1 MRKSSFLWLS
11 IVTTLVLIHVGIAQD
26 KNQKPKRAVEKW
38 AKEAKKRNGD
48 KENLRIN
55 NFIMQRLDPL
65 LKHIGENMS
74 QRYELDETTVNN
86 FQQHVRESVKTQL
99 NQEKYVTGTTWDNG
113 QGFLQETKFDKKFV
127 AEIKDATKKGKIT
140 GQQADQKIAE
150 AKKLWEANER
160 MEKEFWVKR
169 DTMRNAAEEGG
180 IKMLELLLSQTDFKA
195 ALTKHLNEEQLQDYL
210 DLTQK
215 RRKLAQ
221 QAITRQLTANL
232 DQQLSLTT
240 DQRQKVEQLLDMV
253 NSFKKQLATGMK
265 TELTPIEMLVEIDSQ
280 ESVNMLHRLKVPIDG
295 ILSKSQSEIWKLLAP
310 SRKIKA
316 PRRKIKAP
324 REEKFDKAE
333 AEIMEAVKAGKIDK
347 REAGGKLEALKK
359 ELWQEKDDDLEE
371 EEADIKAMA
380 KAGKIDKR
388 EAGVLLK
395 DLKRRPRGKAEA
407 ENSNSEFEKRAKLM
421 AEAKLA
427 AYTEQLGSLDDRAS
441 RRLSLVTKGVV
452 EQHLEAQPED
462 PDERYKRVERVE
474 AEIIRVEAEI
484 IKAAKAGKINRREV
498 GAKLEALKK
507 ELWQEEKEWVTENE
521 YKHKSNTEI
530 TNHPLYQQT
539 IKDVLSDEA
548 FARYK
553 ALQAERQAFRLQAT
567 SDLVVASLDTHLL
580 LDESQRQH
588 FEDTVAQLSTS
599 GNIFTKLFEQLDNSE
614 VLNSWQQ
621 ARLDEFKWFDKDKEG
636 WLGQDK
642 KK

>member
-1 MRKSSFLWLS
+1 
-11 IVTTLVLIHVGIAQD
+11 
-26 KNQKPKRAVEKW
+26 
-38 AKEAKKRNGD
+38 
-48 KENLRIN
+48 
-55 NFIMQRLDPL
+55 MQRLDPL

-99 NQEKYVTGTTWDNG
+99 NQGKNG

-195 ALTKHLNEEQLQDYL
+195 ALTKHLNEEQFQDYL

-253 NSFKKQLATGMK
+253 HSLKKQLATGMK

-280 ESVNMLHRLKVPIDG
+280 ESVNMIHRLKVPIDG

-333 AEIMEAVKAGKIDK
+333 AEIMKAVKAGKINK

-407 ENSNSEFEKRAKLM
+407 ENSNSEFKKRAKLM

-462 PDERYKRVERVE
+462 TDERYKK
-474 AEIIRVEAEI
+474 AEAEI
-484 IKAAKAGKINRREV
+484 IKAVRVGLINRREV

-539 IKDVLSDEA
+539 IKNVLSDEA

-580 LDESQRQH
+580 LDTNQRQH

-621 ARLDEFKWFDKDKEG
+621 ARVDEFKWFDKDKEG

>member
-11 IVTTLVLIHVGIAQD
+11 IVATLVLIHVGIAQD
-26 KNQKPKRAVEKW
+26 KNKKPKRAVEKW

-48 KENLRIN
+48 KENLQIN

-99 NQEKYVTGTTWDNG
+99 NQGKNG

-160 MEKEFWVKR
+160 IEKEFWVKR

-195 ALTKHLNEEQLQDYL
+195 ALTKHLNEEQFQDYL

-253 NSFKKQLATGMK
+253 HSLKKQLATGMK

-280 ESVNMLHRLKVPIDG
+280 ESVNMIHRLKVPIDE

-333 AEIMEAVKAGKIDK
+333 AEIMKAVKAGKINK

-462 PDERYKRVERVE
+462 TDERYKK
-474 AEIIRVEAEI
+474 AEAEI
-484 IKAAKAGKINRREV
+484 IKAVRVGLINRREV

-539 IKDVLSDEA
+539 IKNVLSDEA

-580 LDESQRQH
+580 LDTNQRQH

-621 ARLDEFKWFDKDKEG
+621 ARVDEFKWFDKDKEG

>member
-11 IVTTLVLIHVGIAQD
+11 IVATLVLIHVGIAQD

-99 NQEKYVTGTTWDNG
+99 NQEKNG

-180 IKMLELLLSQTDFKA
+180 MKMLELLLSQTDFKA

-310 SRKIKA
+310 SRKIKD
-316 PRRKIKAP
+316 P
-324 REEKFDKAE
+324 RE
-333 AEIMEAVKAGKIDK
+333 EIMEAVLLGKISK
-347 REAGGKLEALKK
+347 REAEVLKK

-380 KAGKIDKR
+380 KAGKINKKL
-388 EAGVLLK
+388 AGARLK

-462 PDERYKRVERVE
+462 PDERHKK
-474 AEIIRVEAEI
+474 AEAEI
-484 IKAAKAGKINRREV
+484 IKAVKAGKINRREV

-521 YKHKSNTEI
+521 YKHESNTEI

-580 LDESQRQH
+580 LDTNQRQH

>member
-11 IVTTLVLIHVGIAQD
+11 IVATLVLIHVGIAQD

-74 QRYELDETTVNN
+74 QRYELDETTVNK

-99 NQEKYVTGTTWDNG
+99 NQEKNG

-150 AKKLWEANER
+150 AKKLWEVNER

-180 IKMLELLLSQTDFKA
+180 MKMLELLLSQTDFKA

-333 AEIMEAVKAGKIDK
+333 AEIMEAVKAGKINK

-380 KAGKIDKR
+380 KAGKINKKL
-388 EAGVLLK
+388 AGARLK

-462 PDERYKRVERVE
+462 PDERYKRVER
-474 AEIIRVEAEI
+474 AEAEI
-484 IKAAKAGKINRREV
+484 IKAVKVGLINKREA
-498 GAKLEALKK
+498 GAKLEALKKELEALKK

-567 SDLVVASLDTHLL
+567 SDLVIASLDTHLL

>member
-11 IVTTLVLIHVGIAQD
+11 IVATLVLIHVGIAQD

-74 QRYELDETTVNN
+74 QRYELDETTVNK

-99 NQEKYVTGTTWDNG
+99 NQEKNG

-150 AKKLWEANER
+150 AKKLWEVNER

-180 IKMLELLLSQTDFKA
+180 MKMLELLLSQTDFKA

-333 AEIMEAVKAGKIDK
+333 AEIMEAVKAGKINK

-380 KAGKIDKR
+380 KAGKINKKL
-388 EAGVLLK
+388 AGARLK

-462 PDERYKRVERVE
+462 PDERHKK
-474 AEIIRVEAEI
+474 AEAEI
-484 IKAAKAGKINRREV
+484 IKAVKAGKINRREV

-567 SDLVVASLDTHLL
+567 SDLVIASLDTHLL

>member
-1 MRKSSFLWLS
+1 MRKRSFLWLS
-11 IVTTLVLIHVGIAQD
+11 IVATLVLIHVGIAQD

-38 AKEAKKRNGD
+38 AKEAKKQNGD

-74 QRYELDETTVNN
+74 QRYELDETTVNK

-99 NQEKYVTGTTWDNG
+99 NQEKNG

-180 IKMLELLLSQTDFKA
+180 MKMLELLLSQTDFKA

-310 SRKIKA
+310 SRKIKD
-316 PRRKIKAP
+316 P
-324 REEKFDKAE
+324 RE
-333 AEIMEAVKAGKIDK
+333 EIMEAVLLGKISK
-347 REAGGKLEALKK
+347 REAEVLKK

-380 KAGKIDKR
+380 KAGKINKKL
-388 EAGVLLK
+388 AGARLK

-462 PDERYKRVERVE
+462 PDERHKK
-474 AEIIRVEAEI
+474 AEAEI
-484 IKAAKAGKINRREV
+484 IKAVKAGKINRREV

-521 YKHKSNTEI
+521 YKHESNTEI

-580 LDESQRQH
+580 LDTNQRQH

>member
-1 MRKSSFLWLS
+1 MRKRSFLWLS
-11 IVTTLVLIHVGIAQD
+11 IVSTLMLIHVGIAQD

-38 AKEAKKRNGD
+38 AKEAKKWNGD

-74 QRYELDETTVNN
+74 QRYELDETTVNK

-99 NQEKYVTGTTWDNG
+99 NQEKNG

-169 DTMRNAAEEGG
+169 DTMRKAAEEGG
-180 IKMLELLLSQTDFKA
+180 MKMLELLLSQTDFKA

-253 NSFKKQLATGMK
+253 HSFKKQLATGMK

-310 SRKIKA
+310 SRKIKD
-316 PRRKIKAP
+316 P

-333 AEIMEAVKAGKIDK
+333 AEIMEAVKAGKINK
-347 REAGGKLEALKK
+347 REAGAKLEDLEALKK

-371 EEADIKAMA
+371 AEIIKAV

-407 ENSNSEFEKRAKLM
+407 ENSNSEFKKRAKLM

-462 PDERYKRVERVE
+462 PDERYKK
-474 AEIIRVEAEI
+474 AEAEI
-484 IKAAKAGKINRREV
+484 IKAVKAGKINRREV

-507 ELWQEEKEWVTENE
+507 ELWQGEKEWVTENE
-521 YKHKSNTEI
+521 YKHESNTEI

-539 IKDVLSDEA
+539 IKDVLSDKA

-580 LDESQRQH
+580 LDENQRQH
-588 FEDTVAQLSTS
+588 FEDTVAQLPTSTT
-599 GNIFTKLFEQLDNSE
+599 NWDIFTKLFEQLDNSE

-621 ARLDEFKWFDKDKEG
+621 ARLDKFKWFDKDEDR
-636 WLGQDK
+636 WLDQDK

>member
-280 ESVNMLHRLKVPIDG
+280 ESVNMIHRLKVPIDG

-316 PRRKIKAP
+316 PR
-324 REEKFDKAE
+324 EEKFDKAE
-333 AEIMEAVKAGKIDK
+333 AEIMEAV
-347 REAGGKLEALKK
+347 
-359 ELWQEKDDDLEE
+359 
-371 EEADIKAMA
+371 

-407 ENSNSEFEKRAKLM
+407 ENSNSEFEKGAKLM

-452 EQHLEAQPED
+452 EQHLEAQHED
-462 PDERYKRVERVE
+462 PDERYKRVE
-474 AEIIRVEAEI
+474 RVEAEI

-521 YKHKSNTEI
+521 YKH
-530 TNHPLYQQT
+530 
-539 IKDVLSDEA
+539 
-548 FARYK
+548 
-553 ALQAERQAFRLQAT
+553 
-567 SDLVVASLDTHLL
+567 
-580 LDESQRQH
+580 
-588 FEDTVAQLSTS
+588 
-599 GNIFTKLFEQLDNSE
+599 
-614 VLNSWQQ
+614 
-621 ARLDEFKWFDKDKEG
+621 
-636 WLGQDK
+636 
-642 KK
+642 

>member
-1 MRKSSFLWLS
+1 MRKRSFLWLS
-11 IVTTLVLIHVGIAQD
+11 IVSTLMLIHVGIAQD

-38 AKEAKKRNGD
+38 AKEAKKWNGD

-74 QRYELDETTVNN
+74 QRYELDETTVNK

-99 NQEKYVTGTTWDNG
+99 NQEKNG

-180 IKMLELLLSQTDFKA
+180 MKMLELLLSQTDFKA

-280 ESVNMLHRLKVPIDG
+280 ESVNMIHRLKVPIDG

-310 SRKIKA
+310 SRKIKD
-316 PRRKIKAP
+316 P

-333 AEIMEAVKAGKIDK
+333 AEIMEAVKAGKINK
-347 REAGGKLEALKK
+347 REAGAKLEDLEALKK

-371 EEADIKAMA
+371 AEIIKAV

-407 ENSNSEFEKRAKLM
+407 ENSNSEFKKRAKLM

-462 PDERYKRVERVE
+462 PDERYKK
-474 AEIIRVEAEI
+474 AEAEI
-484 IKAAKAGKINRREV
+484 IKAVKAGKINRREV

-507 ELWQEEKEWVTENE
+507 ELWQGEKEWVTENE
-521 YKHKSNTEI
+521 YKHESNTEI

-539 IKDVLSDEA
+539 IKDVLSDKA

-580 LDESQRQH
+580 LDENQRQH
-588 FEDTVAQLSTS
+588 FEDTVAQLPTST
-599 GNIFTKLFEQLDNSE
+599 NIFTKLFEQLDNSE

-621 ARLDEFKWFDKDKEG
+621 ARLDKFKWFDKDEDR
-636 WLGQDK
+636 WLDQDK

>member
-1 MRKSSFLWLS
+1 MRKRSFLWLS
-11 IVTTLVLIHVGIAQD
+11 IVATLVLIHVGIAQD

-38 AKEAKKRNGD
+38 AKEAKKWNGD
-48 KENLRIN
+48 KENPLRIN

-74 QRYELDETTVNN
+74 QRYELDETTVNK

-99 NQEKYVTGTTWDNG
+99 NQEKNG

-180 IKMLELLLSQTDFKA
+180 MKMLELLLSQTDFKA

-310 SRKIKA
+310 SRKIKD
-316 PRRKIKAP
+316 P
-324 REEKFDKAE
+324 REEKFDKAEAE
-333 AEIMEAVKAGKIDK
+333 AEIMEAVKAGKINK
-347 REAGGKLEALKK
+347 RDAGGKLEALKK

-380 KAGKIDKR
+380 KAGKINKKL
-388 EAGVLLK
+388 AGARLK

-462 PDERYKRVERVE
+462 PDERYKK
-474 AEIIRVEAEI
+474 AEAEI
-484 IKAAKAGKINRREV
+484 IKAVKAGKINRREV
-498 GAKLEALKK
+498 GAKLEALKKELEALKK

-521 YKHKSNTEI
+521 YKHESNTEI

-580 LDESQRQH
+580 LDTNQRQH

>member
-11 IVTTLVLIHVGIAQD
+11 IVATLVLIHVGIAQD

-74 QRYELDETTVNN
+74 QRYELDETMVNK

-99 NQEKYVTGTTWDNG
+99 NQEKNG

-180 IKMLELLLSQTDFKA
+180 MKMLELLLSQTDFKA

-280 ESVNMLHRLKVPIDG
+280 ESVNMIHRLKVPIDG

-310 SRKIKA
+310 SRKIKD
-316 PRRKIKAP
+316 P
-324 REEKFDKAE
+324 RE
-333 AEIMEAVKAGKIDK
+333 EIMEAVRAGKISK
-347 REAGGKLEALKK
+347 REAEVLKK

-380 KAGKIDKR
+380 KAGKINKKL
-388 EAGVLLK
+388 AGARLK

-462 PDERYKRVERVE
+462 PDERHKK
-474 AEIIRVEAEI
+474 AEAEI
-484 IKAAKAGKINRREV
+484 IKAVKAGKINRREV

-521 YKHKSNTEI
+521 YKHESNTEI

-539 IKDVLSDEA
+539 IKDVLSDKA

-580 LDESQRQH
+580 LDTNQRQH

>member
-11 IVTTLVLIHVGIAQD
+11 IVATLVLIHVGIAQD
-26 KNQKPKRAVEKW
+26 KNKKPKRAVEKW

-48 KENLRIN
+48 KENLQIN

-99 NQEKYVTGTTWDNG
+99 NQGKNG

-160 MEKEFWVKR
+160 IEKEFWVKR

-195 ALTKHLNEEQLQDYL
+195 ALTKHLNEEQFQDYL

-253 NSFKKQLATGMK
+253 HSLKKQLATGMK

-280 ESVNMLHRLKVPIDG
+280 ESVNMIHRLKVPIDE

-316 PRRKIKAP
+316 PR
-324 REEKFDKAE
+324 EEKFDKAE
-333 AEIMEAVKAGKIDK
+333 AEIMKAVKAGKINK
-347 REAGGKLEALKK
+347 REAGG
-359 ELWQEKDDDLEE
+359 
-371 EEADIKAMA
+371 
-380 KAGKIDKR
+380 
-388 EAGVLLK
+388 
-395 DLKRRPRGKAEA
+395 
-407 ENSNSEFEKRAKLM
+407 
-421 AEAKLA
+421 
-427 AYTEQLGSLDDRAS
+427 
-441 RRLSLVTKGVV
+441 
-452 EQHLEAQPED
+452 
-462 PDERYKRVERVE
+462 
-474 AEIIRVEAEI
+474 
-484 IKAAKAGKINRREV
+484 
-498 GAKLEALKK
+498 KLEALKK

-539 IKDVLSDEA
+539 IKNVLSDEA

-580 LDESQRQH
+580 LDTNQRQH

-621 ARLDEFKWFDKDKEG
+621 ARVDEFKWFDKDKEG

>member
-1 MRKSSFLWLS
+1 
-11 IVTTLVLIHVGIAQD
+11 
-26 KNQKPKRAVEKW
+26 
-38 AKEAKKRNGD
+38 
-48 KENLRIN
+48 
-55 NFIMQRLDPL
+55 
-65 LKHIGENMS
+65 
-74 QRYELDETTVNN
+74 
-86 FQQHVRESVKTQL
+86 
-99 NQEKYVTGTTWDNG
+99 
-113 QGFLQETKFDKKFV
+113 
-127 AEIKDATKKGKIT
+127 
-140 GQQADQKIAE
+140 
-150 AKKLWEANER
+150 
-160 MEKEFWVKR
+160 
-169 DTMRNAAEEGG
+169 
-180 IKMLELLLSQTDFKA
+180 
-195 ALTKHLNEEQLQDYL
+195 
-210 DLTQK
+210 
-215 RRKLAQ
+215 
-221 QAITRQLTANL
+221 
-232 DQQLSLTT
+232 
-240 DQRQKVEQLLDMV
+240 
-253 NSFKKQLATGMK
+253 
-265 TELTPIEMLVEIDSQ
+265 
-280 ESVNMLHRLKVPIDG
+280 
-295 ILSKSQSEIWKLLAP
+295 
-310 SRKIKA
+310 
-316 PRRKIKAP
+316 
-324 REEKFDKAE
+324 
-333 AEIMEAVKAGKIDK
+333 
-347 REAGGKLEALKK
+347 
-359 ELWQEKDDDLEE
+359 
-371 EEADIKAMA
+371 MA
-380 KAGKIDKR
+380 KAGKINKKL
-388 EAGVLLK
+388 AGARLK

-407 ENSNSEFEKRAKLM
+407 ENSNSEFEKGAKLM

-462 PDERYKRVERVE
+462 PDERYKRVE
-474 AEIIRVEAEI
+474 RVEAEI

-567 SDLVVASLDTHLL
+567 SDLVIASLDTHLL

-621 ARLDEFKWFDKDKEG
+621 ARLDEFKWFDKDTEG

>member
-11 IVTTLVLIHVGIAQD
+11 IVATLVLIHVGIAQD

-38 AKEAKKRNGD
+38 AKEAKKQNGD

-99 NQEKYVTGTTWDNG
+99 NQEKNG

-180 IKMLELLLSQTDFKA
+180 MKMLELLLSQTDFKA

-280 ESVNMLHRLKVPIDG
+280 ESVNMLHKLKVPIDG

-310 SRKIKA
+310 S
-316 PRRKIKAP
+316 RKIKAP

-347 REAGGKLEALKK
+347 REAEGKLEALKK

-380 KAGKIDKR
+380 KAGKINKKL
-388 EAGVLLK
+388 AGARLK
-395 DLKRRPRGKAEA
+395 DLKRRPRSKAEA

-462 PDERYKRVERVE
+462 PDERHKK
-474 AEIIRVEAEI
+474 AEAEI
-484 IKAAKAGKINRREV
+484 IKAVKVGLINRREV
-498 GAKLEALKK
+498 RAKLEALKK

-521 YKHKSNTEI
+521 YKHESNTEI

-548 FARYK
+548 FVRYK

-580 LDESQRQH
+580 LDTNQRQH

>member
-1 MRKSSFLWLS
+1 M
-11 IVTTLVLIHVGIAQD
+11 VLIHVGIAQD
-26 KNQKPKRAVEKW
+26 KNKKPKRAVEKW

-48 KENLRIN
+48 KENLQIN

-99 NQEKYVTGTTWDNG
+99 NQEKNG

-195 ALTKHLNEEQLQDYL
+195 ALTKHLNEEQFQDYL

-253 NSFKKQLATGMK
+253 HSLKKQLATGMK

-280 ESVNMLHRLKVPIDG
+280 ESVNMIHRLNCLLYTSPSPRDAT
-295 ILSKSQSEIWKLLAP
+295 LSRMP
-310 SRKIKA
+310 SSA
-316 PRRKIKAP
+316 
-324 REEKFDKAE
+324 
-333 AEIMEAVKAGKIDK
+333 
-347 REAGGKLEALKK
+347 
-359 ELWQEKDDDLEE
+359 
-371 EEADIKAMA
+371 
-380 KAGKIDKR
+380 
-388 EAGVLLK
+388 
-395 DLKRRPRGKAEA
+395 
-407 ENSNSEFEKRAKLM
+407 
-421 AEAKLA
+421 
-427 AYTEQLGSLDDRAS
+427 
-441 RRLSLVTKGVV
+441 
-452 EQHLEAQPED
+452 
-462 PDERYKRVERVE
+462 
-474 AEIIRVEAEI
+474 
-484 IKAAKAGKINRREV
+484 
-498 GAKLEALKK
+498 
-507 ELWQEEKEWVTENE
+507 
-521 YKHKSNTEI
+521 
-530 TNHPLYQQT
+530 
-539 IKDVLSDEA
+539 
-548 FARYK
+548 
-553 ALQAERQAFRLQAT
+553 
-567 SDLVVASLDTHLL
+567 
-580 LDESQRQH
+580 
-588 FEDTVAQLSTS
+588 
-599 GNIFTKLFEQLDNSE
+599 
-614 VLNSWQQ
+614 
-621 ARLDEFKWFDKDKEG
+621 
-636 WLGQDK
+636 
-642 KK
+642 

>member
-1 MRKSSFLWLS
+1 MPRRQKMRKRSFLWLS
-11 IVTTLVLIHVGIAQD
+11 IVSTLMLIHVGIAQD

-38 AKEAKKRNGD
+38 AKEAKKWNGD
-48 KENLRIN
+48 KENPLRIN

-74 QRYELDETTVNN
+74 QRYELDETTVNK

-99 NQEKYVTGTTWDNG
+99 NQEKNG

-180 IKMLELLLSQTDFKA
+180 MKMLELLLSQTDFKA

-310 SRKIKA
+310 SRKIKD
-316 PRRKIKAP
+316 P

-333 AEIMEAVKAGKIDK
+333 AEIMEAVKAGKINK
-347 REAGGKLEALKK
+347 REAGAKLEDLEALKK

-371 EEADIKAMA
+371 AEIIKAV

-462 PDERYKRVERVE
+462 PDERYKK
-474 AEIIRVEAEI
+474 AEAEI
-484 IKAAKAGKINRREV
+484 IKAVKAGKINRREV

-539 IKDVLSDEA
+539 IKDVLSDKA

-580 LDESQRQH
+580 LDENQRQH
-588 FEDTVAQLSTS
+588 FEDTVAQLPTST
-599 GNIFTKLFEQLDNSE
+599 NIFTKLFEQLDNSE

-621 ARLDEFKWFDKDKEG
+621 ARLDKFKWFDKDEDR
-636 WLGQDK
+636 WLDQDK

>member
-11 IVTTLVLIHVGIAQD
+11 IVATLVLIHVGIAQD

-38 AKEAKKRNGD
+38 AKEAKKWNGD
-48 KENLRIN
+48 KENPLRIN

-74 QRYELDETTVNN
+74 QRYELDETTVNK

-99 NQEKYVTGTTWDNG
+99 NQEKNG

-180 IKMLELLLSQTDFKA
+180 MKMLELLLSQTDFKA

-310 SRKIKA
+310 SRKIKD
-316 PRRKIKAP
+316 P
-324 REEKFDKAE
+324 RE
-333 AEIMEAVKAGKIDK
+333 EIMEAVRAGKISK
-347 REAGGKLEALKK
+347 REAEVLKK

-371 EEADIKAMA
+371 EEADIKAVA

-388 EAGVLLK
+388 DDGVLLK

-462 PDERYKRVERVE
+462 PDERYKIVERVERVE
-474 AEIIRVEAEI
+474 AEIARAEAEI
-484 IKAAKAGKINRREV
+484 IKAVKAGKINRREV

-521 YKHKSNTEI
+521 YKHESNTEI

-588 FEDTVAQLSTS
+588 FEDTVAQLPTPSASGRVPTS
-599 GNIFTKLFEQLDNSE
+599 VRTFTKLFEQNEEQLTDGEILSPWQRE
-614 VLNSWQQ
+614 RLVGMVQELVLTKIIGN
-621 ARLDEFKWFDKDKEG
+621 
-636 WLGQDK
+636 
-642 KK
+642 

>member
-11 IVTTLVLIHVGIAQD
+11 IVATLVLIHVGIAQD

-74 QRYELDETTVNN
+74 QRYELDETTVNK

-99 NQEKYVTGTTWDNG
+99 NQEKNG

-280 ESVNMLHRLKVPIDG
+280 ESVNMIHRLKVPIDG

-316 PRRKIKAP
+316 PR
-324 REEKFDKAE
+324 EEKFDKAE
-333 AEIMEAVKAGKIDK
+333 AEIMEAV
-347 REAGGKLEALKK
+347 
-359 ELWQEKDDDLEE
+359 
-371 EEADIKAMA
+371 

-462 PDERYKRVERVE
+462 PDERHKK
-474 AEIIRVEAEI
+474 AEAEI
-484 IKAAKAGKINRREV
+484 IKAVKAGKINRREV

-521 YKHKSNTEI
+521 YKHESNTEI

>member
-1 MRKSSFLWLS
+1 MRKRSFLWLS
-11 IVTTLVLIHVGIAQD
+11 IVSTLMLIHVGIAQD
-26 KNQKPKRAVEKW
+26 KNQKPKRAVGKW
-38 AKEAKKRNGD
+38 AKEAKKWNGD
-48 KENLRIN
+48 KENPLRIN

-99 NQEKYVTGTTWDNG
+99 NQEKNG

-180 IKMLELLLSQTDFKA
+180 MKMLELLLSQTDFKA

-280 ESVNMLHRLKVPIDG
+280 ESVNMIHRLKVPIDG

-310 SRKIKA
+310 SRKIKD
-316 PRRKIKAP
+316 P
-324 REEKFDKAE
+324 RE
-333 AEIMEAVKAGKIDK
+333 EIMEAVRAGKISK
-347 REAGGKLEALKK
+347 REAEVLKK

-380 KAGKIDKR
+380 KARKIDKR

-462 PDERYKRVERVE
+462 PDERYKIVERVERVE
-474 AEIIRVEAEI
+474 AEIARAEAEI
-484 IKAAKAGKINRREV
+484 IKAVKAGKINRREV

-521 YKHKSNTEI
+521 YKHESNTEI

-539 IKDVLSDEA
+539 IKDVLSDKA

>member
-150 AKKLWEANER
+150 AKKLWEVNER

-280 ESVNMLHRLKVPIDG
+280 ESVNMIHRLKVPIDG

-333 AEIMEAVKAGKIDK
+333 AEIMEAV
-347 REAGGKLEALKK
+347 
-359 ELWQEKDDDLEE
+359 
-371 EEADIKAMA
+371 

-462 PDERYKRVERVE
+462 PDERHKK
-474 AEIIRVEAEI
+474 AEAEI
-484 IKAAKAGKINRREV
+484 IKAVKAGKINRREV

-507 ELWQEEKEWVTENE
+507 ELWQEEKEWGTENE

>member
-1 MRKSSFLWLS
+1 
-11 IVTTLVLIHVGIAQD
+11 
-26 KNQKPKRAVEKW
+26 
-38 AKEAKKRNGD
+38 
-48 KENLRIN
+48 
-55 NFIMQRLDPL
+55 
-65 LKHIGENMS
+65 
-74 QRYELDETTVNN
+74 
-86 FQQHVRESVKTQL
+86 
-99 NQEKYVTGTTWDNG
+99 
-113 QGFLQETKFDKKFV
+113 
-127 AEIKDATKKGKIT
+127 
-140 GQQADQKIAE
+140 
-150 AKKLWEANER
+150 
-160 MEKEFWVKR
+160 
-169 DTMRNAAEEGG
+169 MRNAAEEGG
-180 IKMLELLLSQTDFKA
+180 MKMLELLLSQTDFKA
-195 ALTKHLNEEQLQDYL
+195 ALTKNLNEEQLQDYL

-253 NSFKKQLATGMK
+253 HSFKKQLATGMK
-265 TELTPIEMLVEIDSQ
+265 TELAPIEMLVEIDSQ
-280 ESVNMLHRLKVPIDG
+280 ESVNMIHRLKVPIDG

-316 PRRKIKAP
+316 PR
-324 REEKFDKAE
+324 EEKFDKAE
-333 AEIMEAVKAGKIDK
+333 AEIMKAVKAGKINK

-359 ELWQEKDDDLEE
+359 ELWREKDDDLEE
-371 EEADIKAMA
+371 EEADIKAMTKA
-380 KAGKIDKR
+380 GKIDKKEAEIKAMVKAGKIDKR

-462 PDERYKRVERVE
+462 PDERYKK
-474 AEIIRVEAEI
+474 AEAEI
-484 IKAAKAGKINRREV
+484 IKAVRVGLINRREV

-580 LDESQRQH
+580 LDTNQRQH

-621 ARLDEFKWFDKDKEG
+621 ARVDKFKWFDKD
-636 WLGQDK
+636 
-642 KK
+642 

>member
-1 MRKSSFLWLS
+1 MRKRSFLWLS
-11 IVTTLVLIHVGIAQD
+11 IVATLVLIHVGIAQD

-38 AKEAKKRNGD
+38 AKEAKKWNGD
-48 KENLRIN
+48 KENPLRIN

-74 QRYELDETTVNN
+74 QRYELDETTVNK

-99 NQEKYVTGTTWDNG
+99 NQEKNG

-169 DTMRNAAEEGG
+169 DTMRKAAEEGG
-180 IKMLELLLSQTDFKA
+180 MKMLELLLSQTDFKA

-310 SRKIKA
+310 SRKIKD
-316 PRRKIKAP
+316 P

-333 AEIMEAVKAGKIDK
+333 AEIMEAVKAGKINK
-347 REAGGKLEALKK
+347 REAGAKLEDLEALKK

-371 EEADIKAMA
+371 AEIIKAV

-388 EAGVLLK
+388 EAGAKLE

-407 ENSNSEFEKRAKLM
+407 ENSNSEFKKRAKLM

-462 PDERYKRVERVE
+462 PDERYKK
-474 AEIIRVEAEI
+474 AEAEI
-484 IKAAKAGKINRREV
+484 IKAVKAGKINRREV
-498 GAKLEALKK
+498 RAKLEALKK

-521 YKHKSNTEI
+521 YKHESNTEI

-539 IKDVLSDEA
+539 IKDVLSDKA

-567 SDLVVASLDTHLL
+567 SDLVVASLDIHLL

-588 FEDTVAQLSTS
+588 FEDTVAQLPTPSASGRVPTS
-599 GNIFTKLFEQLDNSE
+599 VRTFTKLFEQNEEQLTDGEILSPWQRE
-614 VLNSWQQ
+614 RLVGMVQELVLTKIIGN
-621 ARLDEFKWFDKDKEG
+621 
-636 WLGQDK
+636 
-642 KK
+642 

>member
-1 MRKSSFLWLS
+1 MRKRSFLWLS
-11 IVTTLVLIHVGIAQD
+11 IVATLVLIHVGIAQD
-26 KNQKPKRAVEKW
+26 KNQKPKRAVGKW
-38 AKEAKKRNGD
+38 AKEAKKWNGD
-48 KENLRIN
+48 KENPLRIN

-74 QRYELDETTVNN
+74 QRYELDETTVNK

-99 NQEKYVTGTTWDNG
+99 NQEKNG

-180 IKMLELLLSQTDFKA
+180 MKMLELLLSQTDFKA

-310 SRKIKA
+310 SRKIKD
-316 PRRKIKAP
+316 P
-324 REEKFDKAE
+324 RE
-333 AEIMEAVKAGKIDK
+333 EIMEAVLLGKISK
-347 REAGGKLEALKK
+347 REAEVLKK

-380 KAGKIDKR
+380 KAGKINKKL
-388 EAGVLLK
+388 AGARLK

-462 PDERYKRVERVE
+462 PDERHKK
-474 AEIIRVEAEI
+474 AEAEI
-484 IKAAKAGKINRREV
+484 IKAVKAGKINRREV

-521 YKHKSNTEI
+521 YKHESNTEI

-539 IKDVLSDEA
+539 IKDVLSDKA

-580 LDESQRQH
+580 LDENQRQH
-588 FEDTVAQLSTS
+588 FEDTVAQLPTST
-599 GNIFTKLFEQLDNSE
+599 NIFTKLFEQLDNSE

-621 ARLDEFKWFDKDKEG
+621 ARLDKFKWFDKDEDR
-636 WLGQDK
+636 WLDQDK

>member
-1 MRKSSFLWLS
+1 MRKRSFLWLS
-11 IVTTLVLIHVGIAQD
+11 IVATLVLIHVGIAQD

-74 QRYELDETTVNN
+74 QRYELDETTVNK

-99 NQEKYVTGTTWDNG
+99 NQEKNG

-180 IKMLELLLSQTDFKA
+180 MKMLELLLSQTDFKA

-310 SRKIKA
+310 SRKIKD
-316 PRRKIKAP
+316 P
-324 REEKFDKAE
+324 REEHFDKVE
-333 AEIMEAVKAGKIDK
+333 AEIIKAVKAGGINK
-347 REAGGKLEALKK
+347 REAGAKLEALKK

-380 KAGKIDKR
+380 KAGKINKKL
-388 EAGVLLK
+388 AGARLK
-395 DLKRRPRGKAEA
+395 DLKRRPRSKAEA

-462 PDERYKRVERVE
+462 PDERYKK
-474 AEIIRVEAEI
+474 AEAEI
-484 IKAAKAGKINRREV
+484 IKAVKAGKINRREV

-521 YKHKSNTEI
+521 YKHESNTEI

-567 SDLVVASLDTHLL
+567 SDLVVASLDIHLL

-588 FEDTVAQLSTS
+588 FEATVAQFPTPSASGRVPTS
-599 GNIFTKLFEQLDNSE
+599 VRTFTKLFEQNEEQLTDGEILSPWQRE
-614 VLNSWQQ
+614 RLVGMVQELVLTKIIGN
-621 ARLDEFKWFDKDKEG
+621 
-636 WLGQDK
+636 
-642 KK
+642 

>member
-1 MRKSSFLWLS
+1 MTRKQKMRKSSFLWLS
-11 IVTTLVLIHVGIAQD
+11 IVATLMLIHVGIAQD
-26 KNQKPKRAVEKW
+26 KKQKPKRAVEKW

-48 KENLRIN
+48 KENLQIN

-74 QRYELDETTVNN
+74 QRYELDETTVNK

-99 NQEKYVTGTTWDNG
+99 NQEKNG

-180 IKMLELLLSQTDFKA
+180 MKMLELLLSQTDFKA
-195 ALTKHLNEEQLQDYL
+195 ALTKNLNEEQLQDYL

-253 NSFKKQLATGMK
+253 HSFKKQLATGMK
-265 TELTPIEMLVEIDSQ
+265 TELAPIEMLVEIDSQ
-280 ESVNMLHRLKVPIDG
+280 ESVNMIHRLKVPIDG

-316 PRRKIKAP
+316 PR
-324 REEKFDKAE
+324 EEKFDKAE
-333 AEIMEAVKAGKIDK
+333 AEIMKAVKAGKINK

-359 ELWQEKDDDLEE
+359 ELWREKDDDLEE
-371 EEADIKAMA
+371 EEADIKAMTKA
-380 KAGKIDKR
+380 GKIDKKEAEIKAMVKAGKIDKR

-462 PDERYKRVERVE
+462 PDERYKRVERVK
-474 AEIIRVEAEI
+474 AEI
-484 IKAAKAGKINRREV
+484 IKVAKAGKINRREV

-539 IKDVLSDEA
+539 IKNVLSDEA

-580 LDESQRQH
+580 LDTNQRQH

-621 ARLDEFKWFDKDKEG
+621 ARVDKFKWFDKD
-636 WLGQDK
+636 
-642 KK
+642 

>member
-11 IVTTLVLIHVGIAQD
+11 IVATLMLIHVGIAQD
-26 KNQKPKRAVEKW
+26 KKQKPKRAVEKW

-48 KENLRIN
+48 KENLQIN

-99 NQEKYVTGTTWDNG
+99 NQEKNG

-180 IKMLELLLSQTDFKA
+180 MKMLELLLSQTDFKA

-280 ESVNMLHRLKVPIDG
+280 ESVNMIHRLKVPIDG

-316 PRRKIKAP
+316 PR
-324 REEKFDKAE
+324 EEKFDKAE
-333 AEIMEAVKAGKIDK
+333 AEAEIMKAVKAGKINK

-407 ENSNSEFEKRAKLM
+407 ENSNSEFKKRAKLM

-462 PDERYKRVERVE
+462 PDERYKK
-474 AEIIRVEAEI
+474 AEAEI
-484 IKAAKAGKINRREV
+484 IKAVRVGLINRREV

-539 IKDVLSDEA
+539 IKNVLSDEA

-580 LDESQRQH
+580 LDENQRQH
-588 FEDTVAQLSTS
+588 FEDTVAQLPTSTNIPTS
-599 GNIFTKLFEQLDNSE
+599 TLDSASLTINIFTKLFEQLDNSV
-614 VLNSWQQ
+614 VLHSWQQ
-621 ARLDEFKWFDKDKEG
+621 ARLNEFKWFDKDEEMQ
-636 WLGQDK
+636 LGQDK

>member
-11 IVTTLVLIHVGIAQD
+11 IVATLVLIHVGIAQD
-26 KNQKPKRAVEKW
+26 KNKKPKRAVEKW

-48 KENLRIN
+48 KENLQIN

-99 NQEKYVTGTTWDNG
+99 NQGKNG

-160 MEKEFWVKR
+160 IEKEFWVKR

-195 ALTKHLNEEQLQDYL
+195 ALTKHLNEEQFQDYL

-253 NSFKKQLATGMK
+253 HSLKKQLATGMK

-280 ESVNMLHRLKVPIDG
+280 ESVNMIHRLKVPIDG

-316 PRRKIKAP
+316 PR
-324 REEKFDKAE
+324 EEKFDKAE
-333 AEIMEAVKAGKIDK
+333 AEIMKAVKAGKINK

-462 PDERYKRVERVE
+462 PDERYKK
-474 AEIIRVEAEI
+474 AEAEI
-484 IKAAKAGKINRREV
+484 IKAVKAGKINRREV

-539 IKDVLSDEA
+539 IKNVLSDEA

-580 LDESQRQH
+580 LDTNQRQH

-621 ARLDEFKWFDKDKEG
+621 ARVDEFKWFDKDKEG

>member
-11 IVTTLVLIHVGIAQD
+11 IVATLVLIHVGIAQD

-74 QRYELDETTVNN
+74 QRYELDETMVNN

-99 NQEKYVTGTTWDNG
+99 NQEKNG

-180 IKMLELLLSQTDFKA
+180 MKMLELLLSQTDFKA

-316 PRRKIKAP
+316 PR
-324 REEKFDKAE
+324 EEKFDKAE
-333 AEIMEAVKAGKIDK
+333 AEIMEAVKAGKINK

-452 EQHLEAQPED
+452 EQHLEAQLED
-462 PDERYKRVERVE
+462 PDERYKK
-474 AEIIRVEAEI
+474 AEAEI
-484 IKAAKAGKINRREV
+484 IKAVKAGKINRREV
-498 GAKLEALKK
+498 GAKLEALKKELEALKK

-521 YKHKSNTEI
+521 YKHESNTEI

-539 IKDVLSDEA
+539 IKDVLSDKA

-580 LDESQRQH
+580 LDTNQRQH
-588 FEDTVAQLSTS
+588 FEDTVAQLPTPSASGRVPTS
-599 GNIFTKLFEQLDNSE
+599 VRTFTKLFEQNEEQLTDGEILSPWQRE
-614 VLNSWQQ
+614 RLVGMVQELVLTKIIGN
-621 ARLDEFKWFDKDKEG
+621 
-636 WLGQDK
+636 
-642 KK
+642 

>member
-11 IVTTLVLIHVGIAQD
+11 IVATLVLIHVGIAQD

-38 AKEAKKRNGD
+38 DKEAKKRNGD

-74 QRYELDETTVNN
+74 QRYELDETTVNK

-99 NQEKYVTGTTWDNG
+99 NQEKNG

-240 DQRQKVEQLLDMV
+240 DQRQKVEQLLDMG

-310 SRKIKA
+310 SRKIKD
-316 PRRKIKAP
+316 P
-324 REEKFDKAE
+324 REEHFDKVE
-333 AEIMEAVKAGKIDK
+333 AEIIKAVKARGINK
-347 REAGGKLEALKK
+347 REAGAKLEALKK

-380 KAGKIDKR
+380 KAGKINKKL
-388 EAGVLLK
+388 AGARLK

-462 PDERYKRVERVE
+462 PDERYKRVER
-474 AEIIRVEAEI
+474 AEAEI
-484 IKAAKAGKINRREV
+484 IKAVKVGLINKREA
-498 GAKLEALKK
+498 GAKLEALKKELEALKK

-539 IKDVLSDEA
+539 IKDLLSDEA

-580 LDESQRQH
+580 LDTNQRQH

>member
-1 MRKSSFLWLS
+1 MRKRSFLWLS
-11 IVTTLVLIHVGIAQD
+11 IVSTLMLIHVGIAQD

-38 AKEAKKRNGD
+38 AKEAKKWNGD

-74 QRYELDETTVNN
+74 QRYELDETTVNK

-99 NQEKYVTGTTWDNG
+99 NQEKNG

-180 IKMLELLLSQTDFKA
+180 MKMLELLLSQTDFKA

-310 SRKIKA
+310 SRKIKD
-316 PRRKIKAP
+316 P

-333 AEIMEAVKAGKIDK
+333 AEIMEAVKAGKINK
-347 REAGGKLEALKK
+347 KEAGAKLEDLEALKK

-371 EEADIKAMA
+371 AEIIKAV

-407 ENSNSEFEKRAKLM
+407 ENSNSEFKKRAKLM

-462 PDERYKRVERVE
+462 PDERYKK
-474 AEIIRVEAEI
+474 AEAEI
-484 IKAAKAGKINRREV
+484 IKAVKAGKINRREV

-507 ELWQEEKEWVTENE
+507 ELWQGEKEWVTENE
-521 YKHKSNTEI
+521 YKHESNTEI

-539 IKDVLSDEA
+539 IKDVLSDKA

-580 LDESQRQH
+580 LDENQRQH
-588 FEDTVAQLSTS
+588 FEDTVAQLPTST
-599 GNIFTKLFEQLDNSE
+599 NIFTKLFEQLDNSE

-621 ARLDEFKWFDKDKEG
+621 ARLDKFKWFDKDEDR
-636 WLGQDK
+636 WLDQDK

>member
-11 IVTTLVLIHVGIAQD
+11 IVATLVLIHVGIAQD

-74 QRYELDETTVNN
+74 QRYELDETTVNK

-99 NQEKYVTGTTWDNG
+99 NQEKNG

-280 ESVNMLHRLKVPIDG
+280 ESVNMIHRLKVPIDG

-333 AEIMEAVKAGKIDK
+333 AEIMEAV
-347 REAGGKLEALKK
+347 
-359 ELWQEKDDDLEE
+359 
-371 EEADIKAMA
+371 

-462 PDERYKRVERVE
+462 PDERYKRVE
-474 AEIIRVEAEI
+474 RVEAEI

>member
-11 IVTTLVLIHVGIAQD
+11 IVATLVLIHVGIAQD

-38 AKEAKKRNGD
+38 AKEAKKQNGD

-99 NQEKYVTGTTWDNG
+99 NQEKNG

-180 IKMLELLLSQTDFKA
+180 MKMLELLLSQTDFKA

-316 PRRKIKAP
+316 PR
-324 REEKFDKAE
+324 EEKFDKAE

-347 REAGGKLEALKK
+347 REAEGKLEALKK

-380 KAGKIDKR
+380 KAGKINKKL
-388 EAGVLLK
+388 AGARLK
-395 DLKRRPRGKAEA
+395 DLKRRPRSKAEA

-462 PDERYKRVERVE
+462 PDERHKK
-474 AEIIRVEAEI
+474 AEAEI
-484 IKAAKAGKINRREV
+484 IKAVKVGLINRREV
-498 GAKLEALKK
+498 RAKLEALKK

-580 LDESQRQH
+580 LDTNQRQH

>member
-316 PRRKIKAP
+316 PR
-324 REEKFDKAE
+324 EEKFDKAE

-380 KAGKIDKR
+380 KAGKINKKLVGAR
-388 EAGVLLK
+388 LK

>member
-1 MRKSSFLWLS
+1 MRKRSFLWLS
-11 IVTTLVLIHVGIAQD
+11 IVATLVLIHVGIAQD

-38 AKEAKKRNGD
+38 AKEAKKWNGD

-74 QRYELDETTVNN
+74 QRYELDETTVNK

-99 NQEKYVTGTTWDNG
+99 NQEKNG

-160 MEKEFWVKR
+160 IEKEFWVKR

-180 IKMLELLLSQTDFKA
+180 MKMLELLLSQTDFKA

-280 ESVNMLHRLKVPIDG
+280 ESVNMIHRLKVPIDG

-310 SRKIKA
+310 SRKIKD
-316 PRRKIKAP
+316 P

-333 AEIMEAVKAGKIDK
+333 AEI
-347 REAGGKLEALKK
+347 
-359 ELWQEKDDDLEE
+359 
-371 EEADIKAMA
+371 IKA
-380 KAGKIDKR
+380 
-388 EAGVLLK
+388 V
-395 DLKRRPRGKAEA
+395 
-407 ENSNSEFEKRAKLM
+407 
-421 AEAKLA
+421 
-427 AYTEQLGSLDDRAS
+427 
-441 RRLSLVTKGVV
+441 
-452 EQHLEAQPED
+452 
-462 PDERYKRVERVE
+462 
-474 AEIIRVEAEI
+474 
-484 IKAAKAGKINRREV
+484 KAGKINRREV

-507 ELWQEEKEWVTENE
+507 ELEALEKELWQEEKEWVTENE
-521 YKHKSNTEI
+521 YKHESNTEI

-588 FEDTVAQLSTS
+588 FEDTVAQLPTPSASGRVPTS
-599 GNIFTKLFEQLDNSE
+599 VRTFTKLFEQNEEQLTDGEILSPWQRE
-614 VLNSWQQ
+614 RLVGMVQELVLTKIIGN
-621 ARLDEFKWFDKDKEG
+621 
-636 WLGQDK
+636 
-642 KK
+642 

>member
-1 MRKSSFLWLS
+1 MRKRSFLWLS
-11 IVTTLVLIHVGIAQD
+11 IVATLVLIHVGVAQD
-26 KNQKPKRAVEKW
+26 KNQKPKRAVGKW
-38 AKEAKKRNGD
+38 AKEAKKWNGD

-74 QRYELDETTVNN
+74 QRYELDETMVNK

-99 NQEKYVTGTTWDNG
+99 NQEKNG

-280 ESVNMLHRLKVPIDG
+280 ESVNMIHRLKVPIDG

-310 SRKIKA
+310 SRKIKD
-316 PRRKIKAP
+316 P
-324 REEKFDKAE
+324 RE
-333 AEIMEAVKAGKIDK
+333 EIMEAVRAGKISK
-347 REAGGKLEALKK
+347 REAEVLKK

-380 KAGKIDKR
+380 KAGKINKKL
-388 EAGVLLK
+388 AGARLK

-462 PDERYKRVERVE
+462 PDERYKIVERVERVE
-474 AEIIRVEAEI
+474 AEIARAEAEI
-484 IKAAKAGKINRREV
+484 IKAVKAGKINRRELR
-498 GAKLEALKK
+498 AKLEALKK

-521 YKHKSNTEI
+521 YKHESNTEI

-588 FEDTVAQLSTS
+588 FEDTVAQLPTPSASGRVPTS
-599 GNIFTKLFEQLDNSE
+599 VRTFTKLFEQNEEQLTDGEILSP
-614 VLNSWQQ
+614 WQRE
-621 ARLDEFKWFDKDKEG
+621 RLVGMVQE
-636 WLGQDK
+636 LGIQ
-642 KK
+642 

>member
-1 MRKSSFLWLS
+1 MRKRSFLWLS
-11 IVTTLVLIHVGIAQD
+11 IVSTLMLIHVGIAQD

-38 AKEAKKRNGD
+38 AKEAKKWNGD

-74 QRYELDETTVNN
+74 QRYELDETTVNK

-99 NQEKYVTGTTWDNG
+99 NQEKNG

-169 DTMRNAAEEGG
+169 DTMRKAAEEGG
-180 IKMLELLLSQTDFKA
+180 MKMLELLLSQTDFKA

-310 SRKIKA
+310 SRKIKD
-316 PRRKIKAP
+316 P
-324 REEKFDKAE
+324 REEHFDKAE
-333 AEIMEAVKAGKIDK
+333 AEIMEAVKAGKINK
-347 REAGGKLEALKK
+347 REAGAKLEDLEALKK

-371 EEADIKAMA
+371 AEIIKAV

-407 ENSNSEFEKRAKLM
+407 ENSNSEFKKRAKLM

-462 PDERYKRVERVE
+462 PDERYKK
-474 AEIIRVEAEI
+474 AEAEI
-484 IKAAKAGKINRREV
+484 IKAVKAGKINRREV

-521 YKHKSNTEI
+521 YKHESNTEI

-539 IKDVLSDEA
+539 IKDVLSDKA

-580 LDESQRQH
+580 LDENQRQH
-588 FEDTVAQLSTS
+588 FEDTVAQLPTSTT
-599 GNIFTKLFEQLDNSE
+599 NWDIFTKLFEQLDNSE

-621 ARLDEFKWFDKDKEG
+621 ARLDKFKWFDKDEDR
-636 WLGQDK
+636 WLDQDK

>member
-1 MRKSSFLWLS
+1 MRKRSFLWLS
-11 IVTTLVLIHVGIAQD
+11 IVSTLMLIHVGIAQD

-38 AKEAKKRNGD
+38 AKEAKKWNGD

-74 QRYELDETTVNN
+74 QRYELDETTVNK

-99 NQEKYVTGTTWDNG
+99 NQEKNG

-180 IKMLELLLSQTDFKA
+180 MKMLELLLSQTDFKA

-310 SRKIKA
+310 SRKIKD
-316 PRRKIKAP
+316 P

-333 AEIMEAVKAGKIDK
+333 AEIMEAVKAGKINK
-347 REAGGKLEALKK
+347 REAGAKLEDLEALKK

-371 EEADIKAMA
+371 AEIIKAV

-407 ENSNSEFEKRAKLM
+407 ENSNSEFKKRAKLM

-462 PDERYKRVERVE
+462 PDERYKK
-474 AEIIRVEAEI
+474 AEAEI
-484 IKAAKAGKINRREV
+484 IKAVKAGKINRREV

-521 YKHKSNTEI
+521 YKHESNTEI

-580 LDESQRQH
+580 LDENQRQH
-588 FEDTVAQLSTS
+588 FEDTVAQLPTSTT
-599 GNIFTKLFEQLDNSE
+599 NWDIFTKLFEQLDNSE

-621 ARLDEFKWFDKDKEG
+621 ARLDKFKWFDKDEDR
-636 WLGQDK
+636 WLDQDK

>member
-1 MRKSSFLWLS
+1 
-11 IVTTLVLIHVGIAQD
+11 
-26 KNQKPKRAVEKW
+26 
-38 AKEAKKRNGD
+38 
-48 KENLRIN
+48 
-55 NFIMQRLDPL
+55 
-65 LKHIGENMS
+65 
-74 QRYELDETTVNN
+74 
-86 FQQHVRESVKTQL
+86 
-99 NQEKYVTGTTWDNG
+99 
-113 QGFLQETKFDKKFV
+113 
-127 AEIKDATKKGKIT
+127 
-140 GQQADQKIAE
+140 
-150 AKKLWEANER
+150 
-160 MEKEFWVKR
+160 
-169 DTMRNAAEEGG
+169 
-180 IKMLELLLSQTDFKA
+180 
-195 ALTKHLNEEQLQDYL
+195 
-210 DLTQK
+210 
-215 RRKLAQ
+215 
-221 QAITRQLTANL
+221 
-232 DQQLSLTT
+232 
-240 DQRQKVEQLLDMV
+240 
-253 NSFKKQLATGMK
+253 
-265 TELTPIEMLVEIDSQ
+265 
-280 ESVNMLHRLKVPIDG
+280 
-295 ILSKSQSEIWKLLAP
+295 
-310 SRKIKA
+310 
-316 PRRKIKAP
+316 
-324 REEKFDKAE
+324 
-333 AEIMEAVKAGKIDK
+333 MEAVKAGKIDK
-347 REAGGKLEALKK
+347 REAEGKLEALKK

-462 PDERYKRVERVE
+462 PDERYKK
-474 AEIIRVEAEI
+474 AEAEI
-484 IKAAKAGKINRREV
+484 IKAVKVGKINRREV

-521 YKHKSNTEI
+521 YKHESNTEI

-580 LDESQRQH
+580 LDTNQRQH

>member
-1 MRKSSFLWLS
+1 MRKRSFLWLS
-11 IVTTLVLIHVGIAQD
+11 IVSTLMLIHVGIAQD

-38 AKEAKKRNGD
+38 AKEAKKWNGD

-99 NQEKYVTGTTWDNG
+99 NQEKNG

-160 MEKEFWVKR
+160 IEKEFWVKR

-180 IKMLELLLSQTDFKA
+180 MKMLELLLSQTDFKA

-310 SRKIKA
+310 SRKIKD
-316 PRRKIKAP
+316 P

-333 AEIMEAVKAGKIDK
+333 AEIMEAVKAGKINK
-347 REAGGKLEALKK
+347 REAGAKLEDLEALKK

-371 EEADIKAMA
+371 AEIIKAV

-407 ENSNSEFEKRAKLM
+407 ENSNSEFKKRAKLM

-462 PDERYKRVERVE
+462 PDERYKK
-474 AEIIRVEAEI
+474 AEAEI
-484 IKAAKAGKINRREV
+484 IKAVKAGKINRREV

-507 ELWQEEKEWVTENE
+507 ELWQGEKEWVTENE
-521 YKHKSNTEI
+521 YKHESNTEI

-539 IKDVLSDEA
+539 IKDVLSDKA

-580 LDESQRQH
+580 LDENQRQH
-588 FEDTVAQLSTS
+588 FEDTVAQLPTST
-599 GNIFTKLFEQLDNSE
+599 NIFTKLFEQLDNSE

-621 ARLDEFKWFDKDKEG
+621 ARLDKFKWFDKDEDR
-636 WLGQDK
+636 WLDQDK